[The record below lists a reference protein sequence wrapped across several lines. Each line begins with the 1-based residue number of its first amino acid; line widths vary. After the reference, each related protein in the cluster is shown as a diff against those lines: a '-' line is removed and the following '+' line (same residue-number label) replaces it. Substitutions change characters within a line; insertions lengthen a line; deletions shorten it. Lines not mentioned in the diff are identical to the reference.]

1 MREIKILLIIC
12 FAVFVT
18 KTRAQRNITE
28 ERFDSAYNEI
38 VAMLEGEKPLSVK
51 RSVFLSEWAYLDG
64 KLDYEQDFCAPLSKV
79 LQYMRRLIAVNKWDK
94 YKTAKQIAICTFFF
108 QPVSG
113 NNYTIFLMIS
123 AMSILMVTGI
133 TN

>member
-38 VAMLEGEKPLSVK
+38 VAMLEGATV
-51 RSVFLSEWAYLDG
+51 
-64 KLDYEQDFCAPLSKV
+64 C
-79 LQYMRRLIAVNKWDK
+79 
-94 YKTAKQIAICTFFF
+94 
-108 QPVSG
+108 
-113 NNYTIFLMIS
+113 
-123 AMSILMVTGI
+123 
-133 TN
+133 

>member
-51 RSVFLSEWAYLDG
+51 RSVFFLNGRTLTANLIMNRIFV
-64 KLDYEQDFCAPLSKV
+64 LHCQKV
-79 LQYMRRLIAVNKWDK
+79 LNI
-94 YKTAKQIAICTFFF
+94 
-108 QPVSG
+108 
-113 NNYTIFLMIS
+113 
-123 AMSILMVTGI
+123 
-133 TN
+133 

>member
-38 VAMLEGEKPLSVK
+38 VAMLEDEKPLSVK

-64 KLDYEQDFCAPLSKV
+64 KLDYEQDFVLHCQKV
-79 LQYMRRLIAVNKWDK
+79 LNI
-94 YKTAKQIAICTFFF
+94 
-108 QPVSG
+108 
-113 NNYTIFLMIS
+113 
-123 AMSILMVTGI
+123 
-133 TN
+133 